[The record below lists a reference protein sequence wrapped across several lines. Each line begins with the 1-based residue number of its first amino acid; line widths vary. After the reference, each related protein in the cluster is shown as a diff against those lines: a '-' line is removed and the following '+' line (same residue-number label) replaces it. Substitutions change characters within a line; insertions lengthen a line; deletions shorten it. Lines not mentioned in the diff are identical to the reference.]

1 MLNYKHLLYFHAVAT
16 QGTVAKAAL
25 QLHVSAQAIS
35 MQLQLLEEQVGE
47 ALFQK
52 QGRLLQ
58 LTEAGKTVLH
68 YASRIFDLGNELEQV
83 VRRGVLAG
91 QETLRVGIC
100 DIIPKAMAFRL
111 LQPAR
116 AAGLA
121 MHLICREGRFE
132 DLLLD
137 LGAHKLDLILSD
149 RALPP
154 GGALRGHSSLLGA
167 SGSAVLGHPDLC
179 RAWPGEFPANLRLA
193 PFLLPGS
200 EATVRSQLDAWFDAH
215 DLRPIVMGEFDDGA
229 LLKSFARAGDG
240 FIVAP
245 QVLVREVCAEYG
257 LQQVGTIDSL
267 VEQFYAVSVERAYDH
282 PAVRRIL
289 DGAAAVF
296 DGTAA

>member
-16 QGTVAKAAL
+16 QGTVAKAAQ

-35 MQLQLLEEQVGE
+35 MQLQLLEEHVGE
-47 ALFQK
+47 DLFQK

-116 AAGLA
+116 AAGMA

-137 LGAHKLDLILSD
+137 LGAHRLDLVLSD

-154 GGALRGHSSLLGA
+154 GGVLRGHSSLLGA
-167 SGSAVLGHPDLC
+167 SGLAVLAHPDLC
-179 RAWPGEFPANLRLA
+179 RAWPGAFPGCLRLA

-200 EATVRSQLDAWFDAH
+200 EATVRSQLEAWFDAH

-257 LQQVGTIDSL
+257 LQQVGTIDSV

-289 DGAAAVF
+289 DGAAAMF
-296 DGTAA
+296 GAAAA

>member
-1 MLNYKHLLYFHAVAT
+1 MLNYKHLQYFHAVAM
-16 QGTVAKAAL
+16 QGTVAKAAQ
-25 QLHVSAQAIS
+25 QLHVSPQAIS
-35 MQLQLLEEQVGE
+35 MQLQLLEEQVGQE
-47 ALFQK
+47 LLQK
-52 QGRLLQ
+52 QGRLLH

-68 YASRIFDLGNELEQV
+68 YASRIFDLGNELEQA

-116 AAGLA
+116 AAGMA

-137 LGAHKLDLILSD
+137 LGAHKLDLVLADSP
-149 RALPP
+149 LPA
-154 GGALRGHSSLLGA
+154 GSAVRGHSRLLGA
-167 SGSAVLGHPDLC
+167 SGLAVLGHPDLC
-179 RAWPGEFPANLRLA
+179 RAWPGTFPARLRVA

-200 EATVRSQLDAWFDAH
+200 NATVRSQLDAWFEAH

-245 QVLVREVCAEYG
+245 QVLAAAVCAEYG
-257 LQQVGTIDSL
+257 LQPVGSIDSV

-289 DGAAAVF
+289 DGAAQTFPSNA
-296 DGTAA
+296 

>member
-1 MLNYKHLLYFHAVAT
+1 LQYFHAVAM
-16 QGTVAKAAL
+16 QGTVAKAAQ
-25 QLHVSAQAIS
+25 QLHVSPQAIS
-35 MQLQLLEEQVGE
+35 MQLQLLEEQVGQE
-47 ALFQK
+47 LLQK
-52 QGRLLQ
+52 QGRLLH

-68 YASRIFDLGNELEQV
+68 YASRIFDLGNELEQA

-116 AAGLA
+116 AAGMA

-137 LGAHKLDLILSD
+137 LGAHKLDLVLADSP
-149 RALPP
+149 LPA
-154 GGALRGHSSLLGA
+154 GSAVRGHSRLLGA
-167 SGSAVLGHPDLC
+167 SGLAVLGHPDLC
-179 RAWPGEFPANLRLA
+179 RAWPGTFPARLRVA

-200 EATVRSQLDAWFDAH
+200 NATVRSQLDAWFEAH

-245 QVLVREVCAEYG
+245 QVLAAAVCAEYG
-257 LQQVGTIDSL
+257 LQPVGSIDSV

-289 DGAAAVF
+289 DGAAQTFPSNA
-296 DGTAA
+296 

>member
-47 ALFQK
+47 DLFQK

-137 LGAHKLDLILSD
+137 LGAHKLDLVLSD

-154 GGALRGHSSLLGA
+154 GGVLRGHSSLLGA
-167 SGSAVLGHPDLC
+167 CGLAVLGHPDLC
-179 RAWPGEFPANLRLA
+179 RAWPGTFPACLRLA

-200 EATVRSQLDAWFDAH
+200 EATVRSLLDAWFDAL

-257 LQQVGTIDSL
+257 LQQVGTIDSV

-289 DGAAAVF
+289 DGAAAIF
-296 DGTAA
+296 DGGA

>member
-16 QGTVAKAAL
+16 QGTVARAAQ

-47 ALFQK
+47 ELLQK
-52 QGRLLQ
+52 QGRLLH

-68 YASRIFDLGNELEQV
+68 YASRIFDLGNELEQA

-116 AAGLA
+116 AAGMA

-137 LGAHKLDLILSD
+137 LGAHRLDLVLSD

-167 SGSAVLGHPDLC
+167 SGLAVLAHPDLC
-179 RAWPGEFPANLRLA
+179 RAWPGTFPASLRLA

-229 LLKSFARAGDG
+229 LLKAFARAGDG

-245 QVLVREVCAEYG
+245 QVLVREVCDEYG
-257 LQQVGTIDSL
+257 LQQVGTIDTV

-289 DGAAAVF
+289 EGAAAIF
-296 DGTAA
+296 AAPGG